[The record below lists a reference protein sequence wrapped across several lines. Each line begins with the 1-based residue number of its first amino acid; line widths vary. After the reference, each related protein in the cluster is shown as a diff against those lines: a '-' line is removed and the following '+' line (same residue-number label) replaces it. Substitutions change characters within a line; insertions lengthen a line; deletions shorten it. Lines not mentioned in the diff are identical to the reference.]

1 MKTIIIAC
9 GSGIATSTM
18 IASKLEE
25 LLSENNISSELIQ
38 CSINEIDVYVNDA
51 DLIVSSMDIQR
62 EYPIPKVSGTSFLTS
77 IGEKET
83 AAKILEILKN

>member
-25 LLSENNISSELIQ
+25 LLSENNISSELFNVALMRLM
-38 CSINEIDVYVNDA
+38 C
-51 DLIVSSMDIQR
+51 M
-62 EYPIPKVSGTSFLTS
+62 
-77 IGEKET
+77 
-83 AAKILEILKN
+83 